1 MVVYRSSWATM
12 SLEERVREQAEKV
25 RKIKAEKAP
34 KDQVRI
40 ILEEWL
46 SWQRPVVHKWLIEK
60 YCCSCSVYACS
71 EGSTFT

>member
-1 MVVYRSSWATM
+1 M

-25 RKIKAEKAP
+25 RKMKAEKVP

-46 SWQRPVVHKWLIEK
+46 SW
-60 YCCSCSVYACS
+60 
-71 EGSTFT
+71 